1 MPDWLKNGF
10 LQLLDPVVDALV
22 RRRVHP
28 NLISTIGFCVSLAA
42 AALIFA
48 RYLVPGFFVFLLGGM
63 MDILDGRV
71 ARRTGL
77 ASKFGAFYD
86 STLDRVSE
94 IVVYFSIYAYF
105 RPLDSFWYVGY
116 IVITAMVGSLMVSYS
131 RARAE
136 ALGVECK
143 VGMMQRP
150 ERVVLLG
157 LGGLLIGPLRALGVA
172 WEFAPLLVALGAIAI
187 LANFT
192 ALERIYEVY
201 RVAHGVPL
209 DEPTPEGE
217 QRYSKKEG

>member
-10 LQLLDPVVDALV
+10 VRLLDPVVAALV

-28 NLISTIGFCVSLAA
+28 NLISFVGFLVSLGA

-48 RYLVPGFFVFLLGGM
+48 RWMVPGFVVFLIGGM

-71 ARRTGL
+71 ARQTGL
-77 ASKFGAFYD
+77 ASKFGSFYD

-116 IVITAMVGSLMVSYS
+116 IVITAMVGSLMVSYT
-131 RARAE
+131 RAKAE
-136 ALGVECK
+136 SLGVECK
-143 VGMMQRP
+143 VGMMQRA

-157 LGGLLIGPLRALGVA
+157 VGGLAVAVVRPLAPD
-172 WEFAPLLVALGAIAI
+172 WQYAPLLVALGAIAV
-187 LANFT
+187 LANYT

-201 RVAHGVPL
+201 RVARGVPL
-209 DEPTPEGE
+209 DEAPTPTAG
-217 QRYSKKEG
+217 RSTRKDG